1 MEEAKEMEIQTT
13 VNEDGLKELLEGG
26 IIENVYEKFIE
37 NNIIYSPEIYL
48 LNEIN
53 KFKEKCDK
61 ENKNAFL
68 LLPNFAT
75 EKDIILLEEIVSK
88 TKVGVVATNLYA
100 LLFKTN
106 LVAGGELNIYNS
118 VSANFLNI
126 PVLSAENNLSTKVEV
141 PFMTLKHCPMKEHL
155 GAKCSACPYTTGFKY
170 VMQNG
175 KTFSLK
181 RKKLS
186 SCTFYLV

>member
-1 MEEAKEMEIQTT
+1 MIDVVEITI
-13 VNEDGLKELLEGG
+13 NE
-26 IIENVYEKFIE
+26 
-37 NNIIYSPEIYL
+37 
-48 LNEIN
+48 
-53 KFKEKCDK
+53 FKEKCDE

-68 LLPNFAT
+68 FLPNFAT

-155 GAKCSACPYTTGFKY
+155 GAKCSACPYTNGFKY